1 MPAGLLDGFSSYT
14 LTLIHLACPS
24 KGRVGRKCMSQ
35 TLIAMLLLFST
46 GIMAIGTQL
55 LNQIEQTYGQS
66 ARQRVIS
73 WQELIQSNQDRS
85 VSEKLELVNQFFNQ
99 VQFVSDQAHWGKKD
113 YWSTPLEFLVTNG
126 GDCEDFSIAK
136 YFTLREL
143 GVPAE
148 QMRLTYVKALA
159 LNQAHMVITFFSA
172 ADAEPLVLDNLD
184 GVIKPAS
191 QRRDL
196 LPVYSFNGDGLWLAK
211 ERSSG
216 RRVGNADRISLWN
229 NLRERM
235 RLEGMH

>member
-1 MPAGLLDGFSSYT
+1 MLSCLIGMASPGLCALGAKA
-14 LTLIHLACPS
+14 LE
-24 KGRVGRKCMSQ
+24 R
-35 TLIAMLLLFST
+35 
-46 GIMAIGTQL
+46 
-55 LNQIEQTYGQS
+55 IEQHYGAS

-73 WQELIQSNQDRS
+73 WQTLIQSNRDKS
-85 VSEKLELVNQFFNQ
+85 VQQKLELVNQFFNQ
-99 VQFVSDQAHWGKKD
+99 VQFVSDRDHWGQKD

-143 GVPAE
+143 GVPVD
-148 QMRLTYVKALA
+148 QMRLTYVKALS
-159 LNQAHMVITFFSA
+159 LNQAHMVMTFFSEI
-172 ADAEPLVLDNLD
+172 DAEPLVLDNLD
-184 GVIKPAS
+184 GTIKPAS
-191 QRRDL
+191 QRHDL

-235 RLEGMH
+235 RLEELD